1 MNDEPIRTMDP
12 LWERQE
18 AAWQGML
25 DTFNSISQQI
35 NPPPQSRADR
45 VQEVIN
51 EIANAVTD
59 PNADSALPERI
70 IANFQ
75 ALPPGVRGD
84 RNQLRN
90 YLLNN
95 PDAGEFLRDV
105 TNHIN
110 RRVPP
115 AFAATVTDPEAV
127 DPDALLV
134 QALGVPV
141 PLGHNI
147 VAPDP
152 AAFQHEMIPAVPPE
166 AAPVMPR
173 DQQLELI
180 AHAAEAADSREA
192 ADEAQAALV
201 APQQAAPDVLAARS
215 TGEFDPGLGM
225 GRERNLRVVDAQ
237 GNPVGDAEQQRTRQR
252 MIDDGFPVG
261 GSRREQMAWH
271 RAAPQ
276 RAAARQAREAA
287 AAQRTD
293 APADDDA
300 YESE

>member
-1 MNDEPIRTMDP
+1 
-12 LWERQE
+12 
-18 AAWQGML
+18 
-25 DTFNSISQQI
+25 
-35 NPPPQSRADR
+35 
-45 VQEVIN
+45 
-51 EIANAVTD
+51 AVTD

-180 AHAAEAADSREA
+180 ARAADA
-192 ADEAQAALV
+192 ADARDRGRFIDEVTTKDPRRLAR
-201 APQQAAPDVLAARS
+201 QQ
-215 TGEFDPGLGM
+215 PG
-225 GRERNLRVVDAQ
+225 RLRW
-237 GNPVGDAEQQRTRQR
+237 EQ
-252 MIDDGFPVG
+252 
-261 GSRREQMAWH
+261 H
-271 RAAPQ
+271 RAAGYPMEGTPLEQ
-276 RAAARQAREAA
+276 QDYIRQYYAGGGTLPGDEGHVEAAPVGSAAA
-287 AAQRTD
+287 AAQEEEEEE
-293 APADDDA
+293 P
-300 YESE
+300 